1 MLVGLKIINTKIWF
15 AKQGNHKTSQKM
27 AQNSAMRL

>member
-1 MLVGLKIINTKIWF
+1 MLGGLKIINPKFWF
-15 AKQGNHKTSQKM
+15 AKEGNHKTSQKM